1 MDLGESMALFLQGSG
16 SGEAGAGRQ
25 LAQAEA
31 DWGCRQREDSARG
44 LLETLVPW
52 CPLEAEDGC

>member
-31 DWGCRQREDSARG
+31 DWGCRQREDSARRLCCSRG
-44 LLETLVPW
+44 K
-52 CPLEAEDGC
+52 DS